1 VNAYLPEPA
10 DRPPADQRREPVRGT
25 LIERAKTVA
34 NAANGLPKLLILFAG
49 APEEI
54 ELLTPRFVVRG
65 GNGSGSD
72 QFACQMPCE
81 LRANKAKLT
90 RQAG

>member
-34 NAANGLPKLLILFAG
+34 NAANDLPKLLILFAG

-54 ELLTPRFVVRG
+54 ELLTPMCGRLRVGKNFLHVCRIGRCGHVFGLFARF
-65 GNGSGSD
+65 
-72 QFACQMPCE
+72 
-81 LRANKAKLT
+81 T
-90 RQAG
+90 